1 VHASAHHSALGSP
14 SANWKAIADTS
25 GDVLYR
31 EVDFNIERQAARSF
45 AANFE
50 GSKAI
55 KVPKVYED
63 LSSSKV
69 LTMEYCPGTK
79 ISDHEALKREG
90 FDQVRISRAPR
101 VTAHDF
107 VLRASVPASAC

>member
-1 VHASAHHSALGSP
+1 MHASAHHSAIGSP
-14 SANWKAIADTS
+14 SAHWKAIADTS

-50 GSKAI
+50 GSEAI

-90 FDQVRISRAPR
+90 FDQVRISRASR
-101 VTAHDF
+101 VPAHGF
-107 VLRASVPASAC
+107 VPRASVPASAC